1 MLYSRMRRSVRLLNR
16 FIFDN
21 YRKQLKEIKI
31 SFIYRLIDFTEKS
44 YKKSEGNRNEQEKIS
59 IRLKNDLLML
69 DSNDQGQ
76 T

>member
-16 FIFDN
+16 FIFLN
-21 YRKQLKEIKI
+21 YRKQLKEINI

-44 YKKSEGNRNEQEKIS
+44 YKKVEHSRNLQENIS
-59 IRLKNDLLML
+59 IR
-69 DSNDQGQ
+69 